1 MELED
6 LYEYDNPNI
15 TTLVDELIIYLKES
29 KYTNFDKKKKISNI
43 LNSVS
48 MYMRTKADALDIV
61 NLEKELCKQYKD

>member
-61 NLEKELCKQYKD
+61 N